1 MVFIFFTV
9 WNWWL
14 LAFFFLASTLTSA
27 RAVLGG
33 FGSKSKTSSASH
45 LQQASVVGLT
55 AATLYQIV
63 TPVGFFFNR
72 VCIQPYLLGLG

>member
-63 TPVGFFFNR
+63 TPVGFLNR